1 MCGYQCTLLGDAT
14 HDEVFSKAF
23 LMRSRRKAGVP
34 ESSED
39 RPQLP
44 FARLPTVCPV
54 QSSGFWI

>member
-34 ESSED
+34 EGSE
-39 RPQLP
+39 
-44 FARLPTVCPV
+44 ARLPTVCPV